1 VAALY
6 GEIWHAR
13 HGGVTIVTRMSNKN
27 KSADPDAESRARTT
41 RLMRGVAA
49 VGICWFILGFTLYFW
64 RFHSGL
70 SYDSKDWNDFGVFI
84 AGFSGTGIAAIT
96 LYAVAYGIR
105 VQAEDLAKSRA
116 FMAEQ
121 SKTMAQQAFDSVF
134 FNLLDRFSEVRDSVG
149 IRVFTAEYLP
159 DRDVPHSKE
168 VIVKGRRA
176 FELFYEKIY
185 DPYKGYG
192 ADENRLLFLQ
202 RIFENEYRKAESEL
216 GPYFRTLYQ
225 IFKHVHRGHVTDV
238 QKIDYAKMARAQLSD
253 IELCVIFY
261 NGLTDLAKNFRP
273 LIEKYGILKHVNA
286 RNLLIEDDK
295 RNRALYQA
303 GAFE

>member
-1 VAALY
+1 
-6 GEIWHAR
+6 
-13 HGGVTIVTRMSNKN
+13 MNNK
-27 KSADPDAESRARTT
+27 KELTDAESRVRTT
-41 RLMRGVAA
+41 RLMRRVAA
-49 VGICWFILGFTLYFW
+49 LGICWFILGFTLYFW

-84 AGFSGTGIAAIT
+84 AGFSGTGIAAVT

-134 FNLLDRFSEVRDSVG
+134 FNLLDRFSDVRDSVT
-149 IRVFTAEYLP
+149 IPVVREKYLA
-159 DRDVPHSKE
+159 DRDVPHTKQ
-168 VIVKGRRA
+168 VIVQGRHA
-176 FELFYEKIY
+176 FELFYKKMHH
-185 DPYKGYG
+185 PYKDLKY
-192 ADENRLLFLQ
+192 AENRLFFLQ
-202 RIFENEYRKAESEL
+202 EIFKIEYRPAESEL

-225 IFKHVHRGHVTDV
+225 IFKHVDRGQVTEK

-261 NGLTDLAKNFRP
+261 NGLTDMAKNLKP

-286 RNLLIEDDK
+286 GNLLLEDDK
-295 RNRALYQA
+295 RNRILYQA